1 MLDLSNT
8 AKIDM
13 IFIYLHHFFAV
24 FNKTKLSM
32 TEGIRTTIIIYY
44 NADCR
49 QHFVVCFS
57 VNDEEREAL
66 KRKLSTKM
74 TRRTISSL

>member
-1 MLDLSNT
+1 MMSFFKNS
-8 AKIDM
+8 
-13 IFIYLHHFFAV
+13 HFFSV

-32 TEGIRTTIIIYY
+32 TDGIRTTIIIYY

-57 VNDEEREAL
+57 VNDEERG
-66 KRKLSTKM
+66 TK
-74 TRRTISSL
+74 T